1 MRVTAEK
8 LGEIQMKSV
17 CVCDVSLLELLHVL
31 AIFPVQL
38 ECPRME
44 EEEEEEE
51 EENDNTQSANIVHAL
66 LTGKPLSPTT

>member
-1 MRVTAEK
+1 MTAEK
-8 LGEIQMKSV
+8 LGEIQMKS
-17 CVCDVSLLELLHVL
+17 VCDVSLLELLHVL

-51 EENDNTQSANIVHAL
+51 DDNTQSANIVHAL